1 MKLKELKTASPLIH
15 NKLTN
20 EERTVYFDEVKLQML
35 MDLEN
40 IIKADENPHLTAIA
54 HSIKHI
60 VAQAMVYSLQVTIKE
75 LDRHKQLLLDTNNK
89 SIKKATSTILDDLIL
104 PIVTDSHRIFKEEVQ

>member
-1 MKLKELKTASPLIH
+1 MKLKELKSASPLIH

-20 EERTVYFDEVKLQML
+20 EERKVYFDEIRFQML

-40 IIKADENPHLTAIA
+40 IIKADENQHLTAIA
-54 HSIKHI
+54 TSIKHI
-60 VAQAMVYSLQVTIKE
+60 ITQAMVYSLQVTIKE

-89 SIKKATSTILDDLIL
+89 SIKKATLTILDDLIIPL
-104 PIVTDSHRIFKEEVQ
+104 VTDSHRIFKEEVQ